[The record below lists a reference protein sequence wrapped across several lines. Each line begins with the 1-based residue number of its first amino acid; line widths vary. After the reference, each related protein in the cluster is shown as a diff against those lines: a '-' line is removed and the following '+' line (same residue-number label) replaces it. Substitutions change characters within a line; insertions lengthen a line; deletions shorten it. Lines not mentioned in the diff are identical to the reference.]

1 MINITKRGWQHIL
14 KHHTAKQS
22 LTSTSEDY
30 FEEVDFAPATLPALS
45 EELGI
50 IRKAVPSADIAK
62 FLVDLDGLIS
72 LAARRKQLLT
82 AVPD

>member
-1 MINITKRGWQHIL
+1 MIIAEQFGLSQLLRC
-14 KHHTAKQS
+14 
-22 LTSTSEDY
+22 EDY
-30 FEEVDFAPATLPALS
+30 FEEIDFAPATLPALS

-50 IRKAVPSADIAK
+50 IRKAAPSADLAK

-72 LAARRKQLLT
+72 LAVRRKQLLT